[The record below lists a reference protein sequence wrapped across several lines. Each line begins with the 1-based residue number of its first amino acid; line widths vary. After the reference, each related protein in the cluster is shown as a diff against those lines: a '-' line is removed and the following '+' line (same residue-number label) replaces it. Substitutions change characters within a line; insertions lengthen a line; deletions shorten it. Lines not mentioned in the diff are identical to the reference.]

1 MDTFQAISEP
11 TRRDILQLLSNGKK
25 SSTEISENFQM
36 SAPAISQHLKVL
48 REANLLQ
55 MEKQAQKHIYKI
67 NPQAKIWIKKM
78 MMLWNTR
85 FDNLEDIL
93 RK

>member
-25 SSTEISENFQM
+25 SSTEISENFHM

-93 RK
+93 KK